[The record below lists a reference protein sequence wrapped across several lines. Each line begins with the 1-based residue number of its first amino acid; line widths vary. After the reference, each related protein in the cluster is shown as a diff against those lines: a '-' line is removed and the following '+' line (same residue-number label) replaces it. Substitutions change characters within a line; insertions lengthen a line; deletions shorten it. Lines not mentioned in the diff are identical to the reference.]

1 MRTLD
6 GSGRIAALAAMLV
19 LCSWQDPGRARAVG
33 EAVDEAVAAPQ
44 ESCIR
49 CHSDPDFLVTHPK
62 LYEYYRDWQ
71 RSIHAQE
78 QVTCFDCHGG
88 DPDAPEASRA
98 HAGIAGTGGRDS
110 MSFARV
116 HETCGDCHDEIVE
129 AYTRS
134 KHYERLKQDE
144 SGKRHGPT
152 CVTCHRSM
160 NTLTLDVTTVEEACT
175 RCHNAETN
183 IDPEVPAEARAALN
197 KFLSIDRFHRYIAA
211 RMEPAE
217 SGLFFRDIDQRVT
230 SLSVLWHTFDLE
242 RVKGETRAVL
252 DVMRAKRDEIRKRG
266 NAATRAAP
274 TAQEELSERR

>member
-1 MRTLD
+1 MAMRVPDCGARTV
-6 GSGRIAALAAMLV
+6 GLAAILV
-19 LCSWQDPGRARAVG
+19 LGCLPGPASGESGG
-33 EAVDEAVAAPQ
+33 EAAAQPE
-44 ESCIR
+44 ESCLR

-88 DPDAPEASRA
+88 DPDVSDRERA
-98 HAGIAGTGGRDS
+98 HAGISGAAGPDAV
-110 MSFARV
+110 SFSRV

-134 KHYERLKQDE
+134 KHYERMKQDE
-144 SGKRHGPT
+144 TGKRHGPT

-160 NTLTLDVTTVEEACT
+160 NTLTLDVTTVEAACA
-175 RCHNAETN
+175 RCHDAETE

-211 RMEPAE
+211 RMEPTEA
-217 SGLFFRDIDQRVT
+217 GLFLRELDARIA
-230 SLSVLWHTFDLE
+230 SLSVLWHSFELD
-242 RVKGETRAVL
+242 RIRAETREVL
-252 DVMRAKRDEIRKRG
+252 DAMRSKRDEIRARQ
-266 NAATRAAP
+266 
-274 TAQEELSERR
+274 TAEEP